1 LLAEAHISILNAK
14 IYMLL
19 HSKQLKINE
28 ISRQTNKML
37 HSSPQCNLNDLIIPM

>member
-19 HSKQLKINE
+19 HSKQLKIMKSVDSQ
-28 ISRQTNKML
+28 IKCSTLL
-37 HSSPQCNLNDLIIPM
+37 HNG